1 MAAYAHIRN
10 LYKDTDILLFREC
23 YALEKLHGESAN
35 IAWNMMDG
43 DRGGEFKLD
52 PGGVSPVR
60 FAGLFEAE
68 TLRQRLVD
76 LGQPEATVY
85 GEVYGGSTQHMSYL
99 YGKDL
104 RFIVF
109 DVLIGGVF
117 LNVPN
122 AEDVAKKLGLE
133 FVAYERIPATL
144 EAIDAQRDA
153 DSVQAVRNGIGPGH
167 KREGVVL
174 RPLIELRKNNDE
186 RIICK
191 HKNDK
196 FIETATPREVN
207 PEQLKVLAE
216 ADAIAT
222 EWVTAMRLAH
232 VLSKLP
238 DATTLQATG
247 AVMKAMV
254 EDVVREAAGEIVD
267 SKDARKAIAK
277 RAAELF
283 KAHVGGGA

>member
-1 MAAYAHIRN
+1 MGSYLHIPL

-23 YALEKLHGESAN
+23 YALEKLHGDSAN
-35 IAWNMMDG
+35 VSWDMMDG

-52 PGGVSPVR
+52 PGGVSPAR

-68 TLRQRLVD
+68 KLRESLIA
-76 LGQPEATVY
+76 LGQPEVTVY
-85 GEVYGGSTQHMSYL
+85 GEAYGGSVHKMSYL

-133 FVAYERIPATL
+133 FVAYERIPATV

-222 EWVTAMRLAH
+222 EWVTTMRLEH

-238 DATTLQATG
+238 DATTLQSTG

-283 KAHVGGGA
+283 KAHVGGGQ

>member
-153 DSVQAVRNGIGPGH
+153 DSVQAVRNGVGPGH

-191 HKNDK
+191 HKSEK
-196 FIETATPREVN
+196 FIETATPREVD
-207 PEQLKVLAE
+207 PEHLKVLAE

-222 EWVTAMRLAH
+222 EWATPMRLEH
-232 VLSKLP
+232 ILSKLP
-238 DATTLQATG
+238 DATTLQSTG

-283 KAHVGGGA
+283 KAHVSGGA